1 MFMPTEEKINNKVDL
16 FLNNNSVK
24 IFACFEQDKILDAM
38 VVSFIEQRKIEII
51 GIITDGVYAL
61 PYLNSKY
68 GII

>member
-1 MFMPTEEKINNKVDL
+1 MVFSLCNYSFAVPVLRKNR
-16 FLNNNSVK
+16 NSIVHL
-24 IFACFEQDKILDAM
+24 IEIL
-38 VVSFIEQRKIEII
+38 RKSVII